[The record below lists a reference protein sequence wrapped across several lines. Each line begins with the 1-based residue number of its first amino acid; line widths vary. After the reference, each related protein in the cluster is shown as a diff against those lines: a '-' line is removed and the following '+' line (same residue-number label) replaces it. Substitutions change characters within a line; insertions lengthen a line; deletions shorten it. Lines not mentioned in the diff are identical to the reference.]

1 MQNVNNMA
9 EAGQICNIACLHVV
23 TDFLFPEEE
32 ESLLEG
38 NHEDMFVIFQV
49 AVCLHDESGRELPGI
64 LNQPSLAITAMF
76 SGAIFA

>member
-1 MQNVNNMA
+1 MLNNMA

-38 NHEDMFVIFQV
+38 NHEDTLSCFQV
-49 AVCLHDESGRELPGI
+49 AVCLRDESGQELCSI
-64 LNQPSLAITAMF
+64 LNFDNTSFL
-76 SGAIFA
+76 